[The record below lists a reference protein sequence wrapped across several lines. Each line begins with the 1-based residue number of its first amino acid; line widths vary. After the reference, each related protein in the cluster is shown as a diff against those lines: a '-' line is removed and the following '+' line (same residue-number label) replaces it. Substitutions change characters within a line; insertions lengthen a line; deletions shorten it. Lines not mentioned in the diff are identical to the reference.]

1 MKVNYLAT
9 LTAVSLLSLG
19 MVVGC
24 SNPCAGKTTDSPE
37 TTDQVDPCAGK
48 KNPCASKDP
57 CAGKTNPCAAKDKQ

>member
-19 MVVGC
+19 IVVGC
-24 SNPCAGKTTDSPE
+24 SNPCAGKTKETE

-48 KNPCASKDP
+48 KNPCA
-57 CAGKTNPCAAKDKQ
+57 AKDKQ

>member
-19 MVVGC
+19 IVVGC
-24 SNPCAGKTTDSPE
+24 SNPCAGKTQDAE

-57 CAGKTNPCAAKDKQ
+57 CAGKTNPCASKDNK

>member
-48 KNPCASKDP
+48 NPCASKDP
-57 CAGKTNPCAAKDKQ
+57 CAGKKNPCAAKDKQ